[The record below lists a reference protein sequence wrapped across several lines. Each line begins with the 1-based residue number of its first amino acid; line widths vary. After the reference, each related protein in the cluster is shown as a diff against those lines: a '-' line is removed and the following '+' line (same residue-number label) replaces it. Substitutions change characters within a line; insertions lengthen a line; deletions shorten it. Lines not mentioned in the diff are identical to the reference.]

1 MAVGFIGLNG
11 RCCQKI
17 RSNLGRGGYFY
28 EWLTEDL
35 DVISRLAS
43 KRSQTLSY
51 FGVNKEVL
59 KSIVVQNKLAGVDRI
74 VPIGRGLDMDLVWDG
89 YDLVRS
95 MSRVISV
102 S

>member
-1 MAVGFIGLNG
+1 M
-11 RCCQKI
+11 
-17 RSNLGRGGYFY
+17 
-28 EWLTEDL
+28 
-35 DVISRLAS
+35 
-43 KRSQTLSY
+43 
-51 FGVNKEVL
+51 NKEVL
-59 KSIVVQNKLAGVDRI
+59 KSIVVKNKLAGIDRI